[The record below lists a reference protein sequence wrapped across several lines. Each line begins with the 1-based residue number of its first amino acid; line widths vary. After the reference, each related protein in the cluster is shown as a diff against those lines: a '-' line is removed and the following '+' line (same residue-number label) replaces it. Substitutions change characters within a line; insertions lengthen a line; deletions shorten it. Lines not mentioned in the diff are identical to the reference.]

1 MKKEYEMD
9 GKKSMAEEIS
19 VVIREAAPEDAQE
32 ILTMSK
38 QVGSET
44 EFLVMDEEGLQLSP
58 EGLALELGYLAESAN
73 NLLLVALVGDK
84 IVGTA
89 SVKATSEYRIA
100 HIGEIGISLLKEYW
114 GFGLGT
120 LLIEEM
126 IDWAKNSEEIFRL
139 ELQVQVRNERAVH
152 LYQKLGFKIESTM
165 PRGARSDT
173 GEFLDVYQMSY
184 LNL

>member
-19 VVIREAAPEDAQE
+19 VVIREATPEDAQE

-58 EGLALELGYLAESAN
+58 ERLALELGYLAESTN
-73 NLLLVALVGDK
+73 NLLLVALVGEE

-89 SVKATSEYRIA
+89 SVKATNEYRIA

-120 LLIEEM
+120 LLIEEI
-126 IDWAKNSEEIFRL
+126 IDWSKNSKKIFRL
-139 ELQVQVRNERAVH
+139 ELQVQVRNERAVR
-152 LYQKLGFKIESTM
+152 LYQKLGFEIESTM
-165 PRGARSDT
+165 PRGARSDA

-184 LNL
+184 LDL